1 MKKFFSKEVIIGIS
15 VLVSIFL
22 LLAGIEFL
30 KGVNVFKSSNSYIAK
45 YNNVT
50 GLAVS
55 APVTINGFQV
65 GLVGSIDYDY
75 TQTGVVIVELNL
87 NDEIQIPVGSKAQI
101 VCDMLGVASVNLVF
115 SDNKEICK
123 QGSELEG
130 EYVSGLMGELSEK
143 LMPGI
148 SSIIPK
154 LDSIVSNINAITANP
169 ALNAAITRL
178 DKISANLEQ
187 TTTALNKMAT
197 NQLPNTLE
205 NVSVISDN
213 LNVISTDFKQVSAS
227 IKNMPLDSTLNN
239 LNNTVANLSHVT
251 NQLKGTDSSIGL
263 LLNDR
268 GLYDHINTTIFNVD
282 SLLIDLRHNPKKYVN
297 FKLF

>member
-1 MKKFFSKEVIIGIS
+1 MKKFFSKEVFIGIS

-30 KGVNVFKSSNSYIAK
+30 KGINVFKSSNSYIAK

-55 APVTINGFQV
+55 APVTVNGFQV
-65 GLVGSIDYDY
+65 GLVGSIEYDY
-75 TQTGVVIVELNL
+75 SQAGVIVVEMNL
-87 NDEIQIPVGSKAQI
+87 NNEIKIPEGSKAQI
-101 VCDMLGVASVNLVF
+101 VCDMLGVASVNLQL
-115 SDNKEICK
+115 SNNSKICE
-123 QGSELEG
+123 QGAELEG
-130 EYVSGLMGELSEK
+130 EYIAGLMGDVSEK
-143 LMPGI
+143 LLPSI

-154 LDSIVSNINAITANP
+154 LDSIVSNIAALTGNP
-169 ALNAAITRL
+169 SLNAAISRL

-187 TTTALNKMAT
+187 TTTALNRMAT

-205 NVSVISDN
+205 NVSSISEN
-213 LNVISTDFKQVSAS
+213 LNVISSDFKQVSAS

-251 NQLKGTDSSIGL
+251 NQLKGTNSSIGL